1 MRDAPRRRAAAVM
14 NTMAPTM
21 ASGAT
26 ITLMP
31 NAQRH
36 E

>member
-1 MRDAPRRRAAAVM
+1 MRRAGGRLREM
-14 NTMAPTM
+14 NSMAPTM